1 MNRML
6 LMAAVAGLLSIWI
19 LIGPGDAP
27 TPPAAPSADT
37 PAIAAD
43 TPAIAATAR
52 EQLDPQAELRIRVVA
67 AEDQRAIV
75 GARIRYPIRHG
86 DGAHWVGTETADNG
100 EAVCGPGA
108 IAIAAAGYSPQMVR
122 ADGQQPLVTVALTR
136 AAALRLRFV
145 DGQDLP
151 VTGLATRLLAP
162 VTAGPDWAHDWRA
175 ASAPD
180 AYGVDRLATADLALA
195 HRADEPVELSARQ
208 LAAAL
213 RCLHAEL
220 TATRTSD
227 ADGTIVYEG
236 LPPGAGWRWGC
247 TSQHI
252 VEALPAHESTPLRD
266 DERGLRASSQHH
278 VTDLSGAIT
287 LTAGQATT
295 FTVRVRGPA
304 TVRGRFPTH
313 GVALRPQV
321 KLYHLTRTAPDTKT
335 QAVDLKQEAFT
346 TGNDDGSF
354 AFVGVRPGPKI
365 VRAYWRTSPVDFVF
379 ATAVVLLRDGDDHD
393 LGSIA
398 PMAGTIAVRAELR
411 DDAGRELDP
420 AVEFP
425 DAQPSALLSVLTWGA
440 RGALPET
447 VHELVSV
454 PVGRDVHLHGVSLGK
469 VRLRA
474 LRGADWPES
483 TAQRRVLDA
492 PGLELTPPVPARA
505 VLTLRVERPVAREL
519 LLHVA
524 GRLRPDLRLWLRPSR
539 GGEPQ
544 RLRVPQ
550 GEGDAKV
557 ALLLTPEPYSVLVTG
572 GDGTG
577 SLAAVAEIDFATA
590 TPAHLTV
597 AAAGTVRGR
606 CRATTGSALANTKLM
621 WAPQGWPA
629 RGPWTF
635 QAQTDADGAFTL
647 AGLPPGLPLRAS
659 RPGLELIAPPAGGL
673 AHLELTATR

>member
-1 MNRML
+1 MKRML
-6 LMAAVAGLLSIWI
+6 LMAAVVGLLSVWSP
-19 LIGPGDAP
+19 IGPGDDPAP
-27 TPPAAPSADT
+27 PTAPMADTSTPARDAPS
-37 PAIAAD
+37 IA
-43 TPAIAATAR
+43 PPVR
-52 EQLDPQAELRIRVVA
+52 EPLEPQAQLRIRVVD
-67 AEDQRAIV
+67 AEDQRAIA
-75 GARIRYPIRHG
+75 GARIRYPVQHG
-86 DGAHWVGTETADNG
+86 DRARWISTVTADNG
-100 EAVCGPGA
+100 EAVCGPGV
-108 IAIAAAGYSPQMVR
+108 IAIAANGYSPQLVR
-122 ADGQQPLVTVALTR
+122 TQGQQPLLSVAVTR

-145 DGQDLP
+145 DGQGLP
-151 VTGLATRLLAP
+151 VAGLATRLLAP
-162 VTAGPDWAHDWRA
+162 VTTGPDWAHDWRT

-180 AYGVDRLATADLALA
+180 AYGIDRLATADLALA
-195 HRADEPVELSARQ
+195 HRADEPVELSGRQ

-213 RCLHAEL
+213 RCLHAEF
-220 TATRTSD
+220 TATGTSD
-227 ADGTIVYEG
+227 ADGMIVYAG
-236 LPPGAGWRWGC
+236 LPAGAGWRWGC
-247 TSQHI
+247 TSPHI

-287 LTAGQATT
+287 LTAGQIAT
-295 FTVRVRGPA
+295 FAVRVRGPA
-304 TVRGRFPTH
+304 TVRGRFPAH

-321 KLYHLTRTAPDTKT
+321 KLYHLTRTAPDAKT

-346 TGNDDGSF
+346 TANDDGSF

-379 ATAVVLLRDGDDHD
+379 ATAEVLLRDGDDHD

-398 PMAGTIAVRAELR
+398 PMSGTIAVRAELR

-425 DAQPSALLSVLTWGA
+425 DAKPAALLSVLTWGA

-447 VHELVSV
+447 IHELVSV
-454 PVGRDVHLHGVSLGK
+454 PVGRNVHLHGVSLGK

-524 GRLRPDLRLWLRPSR
+524 QQLRPELRLWLRPVR

-544 RLRVPQ
+544 RLRVPR

-557 ALLLTPEPYSVLVTG
+557 ALLLTTEPYTVLVTG
-572 GDGTG
+572 GDGTPP
-577 SLAAVAEIDFATA
+577 LAAVAEIDFSAA
-590 TPAHLTV
+590 MPAHLTL

-606 CRATTGSALANTKLM
+606 CRAATGSALANSKLM
-621 WAPQGWPA
+621 WAPQGWPP

-635 QAQTDADGAFTL
+635 QAQTDANGAFTL
-647 AGLPPGLPLRAS
+647 TGLPPGLPLRAS

-673 AHLELTATR
+673 AHVELTAVR